1 MREKGKAIYQYNGS
15 SLPVEDWDSRKDVSF
30 DDLVNV
36 VKLTHSVAQAGAVKA
51 INRMQTMRNWIIGYY
66 VAEFELK
73 GRERAEY
80 GDRLFAKLAERVA
93 VKGLSREILTLCRSF
108 YRYYPQMSCLLGI
121 QSQKSEQNGDSL
133 NQHSKQIDNKNFEI
147 SDSVNHQ
154 FISSP
159 ESIISKLSFTHLRIL
174 LAIDDPLVRY
184 FYEQQCMRET
194 WSVRELR
201 RQVASNLHI
210 RVGLSKNPEKCL
222 ALAAGEE
229 NSAPLMVRD
238 PYALEFLGLRAK
250 DVVTETDLEN
260 ALIAHLQEF
269 LLECGNGLCFE
280 ASLNRA

>member
-1 MREKGKAIYQYNGS
+1 MREKDKAIYQYNGS
-15 SLPVEDWDSRKDVSF
+15 SLPVEDWDSRNDVSF

-121 QSQKSEQNGDSL
+121 QLQKSEKNGDSA
-133 NQHSKQIDNKNFEI
+133 
-147 SDSVNHQ
+147 NHQ

-174 LAIDDPLVRY
+174 LAIDDPVVRAAEF
-184 FYEQQCMRET
+184 FY
-194 WSVRELR
+194 
-201 RQVASNLHI
+201 
-210 RVGLSKNPEKCL
+210 
-222 ALAAGEE
+222 
-229 NSAPLMVRD
+229 
-238 PYALEFLGLRAK
+238 
-250 DVVTETDLEN
+250 
-260 ALIAHLQEF
+260 
-269 LLECGNGLCFE
+269 
-280 ASLNRA
+280 